1 MDSIIWH
8 LPQGFTLIFHVNI
21 LGVLGLFFS
30 EQAFAFLKGTILDDL
45 STLTGITFSG
55 MAR

>member
-45 STLTGITFSG
+45 STLMGITFSG